1 MKSPGIFFITGFVF
15 FISVHC
21 LVAKSNFEVTA
32 IPQEVRNRLNLDE
45 FHQKHIDLHGFS
57 VIGSA
62 KVWNFA
68 LKEAAFLIKKMV
80 GKRNDLLSMLNRNQA
95 R

>member
-15 FISVHC
+15 FICVHC
-21 LVAKSNFEVTA
+21 LVAKNSYEVTA

-45 FHQKHIDLHGFS
+45 FYQKHVDLHGFS
-57 VIGSA
+57 IIGSA
-62 KVWNFA
+62 KVSSYA

>member
-21 LVAKSNFEVTA
+21 LVAKNSYEVTA

-45 FHQKHIDLHGFS
+45 FYQKHVDLHGFS
-57 VIGSA
+57 IIGSA
-62 KVWNFA
+62 KVSSYA